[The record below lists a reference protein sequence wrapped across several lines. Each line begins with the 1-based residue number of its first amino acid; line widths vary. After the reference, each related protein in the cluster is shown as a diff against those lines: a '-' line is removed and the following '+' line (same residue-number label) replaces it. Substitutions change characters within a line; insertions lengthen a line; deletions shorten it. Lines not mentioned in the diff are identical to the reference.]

1 MGFAA
6 RGGSSPL
13 HRIRERPRIRG
24 RSRFETRG
32 NEPRVDAR
40 RLGEAGL
47 VGLRGRLGAR
57 AATWLSRRM
66 PVDERTLQALVGGY
80 LFFSRARRMA
90 QMLARL
96 RRL

>member
-13 HRIRERPRIRG
+13 HRIDALGSRG
-24 RSRFETRG
+24 RSCFSRAG
-32 NEPRVDAR
+32 NERPVDAR
-40 RLGEAGL
+40 RVGDAGL

-57 AATWLSRRM
+57 AATWLAQRT
-66 PVDERTLQALVGGY
+66 PFDERTLKTIVGAY
-80 LFFSRARRMA
+80 LFVSRSRRMV

-96 RRL
+96 RRRL